1 MRRLLII
8 FILLLPAVAF
18 SGSDLVT
25 GKATPQEVYDK
36 VVDAA
41 RYLSTAGESGLKEFS
56 NSTGK
61 FVWKN
66 THVWV
71 TQCEKNFCLP
81 NPKSKDI
88 GLNLAKMKCYKTG
101 KFYIL
106 DLCSDAMYEP
116 EGAWIEYWFPRSGYD
131 KPQRKISFMMPVSE
145 MRYQVVSGIFDDTTK
160 LADLNKIS
168 NNE

>member
-8 FILLLPAVAF
+8 FILFLPALAF
-18 SGSDLVT
+18 AGSDLVT

-36 VVDAA
+36 VVEAA
-41 RYLSTAGESGLKEFS
+41 RYLSAAGEGGLKEFR
-56 NSTGK
+56 NPTGK

-81 NPKSKDI
+81 SPKSKDI

-116 EGAWIEYWFPRSGYD
+116 KGAWIEYWFPRSGYD
-131 KPQRKISFMMPVSE
+131 KPQRKISFMMPVSG
-145 MRYQVVSGIFDDTTK
+145 MRYQVVSGIFDDTTT
-160 LADLNKIS
+160 LADLSKIS